1 MVIAEFSADEEDD
14 LRDDESDHFVDLCEK
29 YGNAV
34 VEDYYKVCDDKIKAE
49 NIERLKNAI

>member
-49 NIERLKNAI
+49 NIERLKK